1 MVVKASMD
9 AIKRMARTRIGELPT
24 EPSLSWRRRIDLG
37 DVPPSFAFYAIGDV
51 HGCLDLLVEAEEKI
65 ERDVAR
71 RDTPGLVLLLGD
83 YVDRGPN
90 SAGVLAHLLTPP
102 PKGCRRL
109 ALSGNHEAAF
119 LSFYRDPL
127 AHLQW
132 LDFGGKETMKS
143 YGLDC
148 EYYFTRWGRDT
159 RELVR
164 AMNTAIPE
172 SHIRLL
178 ESLPIYL
185 RSKGI
190 VFVHAGLRPGI
201 SLSSQTDDDMLWIRE
216 PFLSEGPK
224 LPLLVV
230 HGHTPS
236 DNLQIGPNRI
246 GIDTAAFATGKLT
259 VLRVKDDRV
268 RVL

>member
-9 AIKRMARTRIGELPT
+9 VIKRMTKTRISELPT
-24 EPSLSWRRRIDLG
+24 ESPQPLRRRIDLG
-37 DVPPSFAFYAIGDV
+37 EVPPSFAFYAIGDV
-51 HGCLDLLVEAEEKI
+51 HGCLDLLLEAEEKI
-65 ERDVAR
+65 ERDVTR
-71 RDTPGLVLLLGD
+71 HGIPGLVLLLGD
-83 YVDRGPN
+83 YIDRGPQ

-109 ALSGNHEAAF
+109 ALCGNHEAAF
-119 LSFYRDPL
+119 LSFFRDPL
-127 AHLQW
+127 ANLQW
-132 LDFGGKETMKS
+132 LDFGGRETLKS

-148 EYYFTRWGRDT
+148 DYFLTRWGRDT

-164 AMNTAIPE
+164 AMNTAVPE
-172 SHIRLL
+172 SHIRLI
-178 ESLPIYL
+178 EGLPISL

-201 SLSSQTDDDMLWIRE
+201 SLSLQADDDLLWIRE

-236 DNLQIGPNRI
+236 DSPQIGPNRI

-259 VLRVKDDRV
+259 VLRIKDDRA